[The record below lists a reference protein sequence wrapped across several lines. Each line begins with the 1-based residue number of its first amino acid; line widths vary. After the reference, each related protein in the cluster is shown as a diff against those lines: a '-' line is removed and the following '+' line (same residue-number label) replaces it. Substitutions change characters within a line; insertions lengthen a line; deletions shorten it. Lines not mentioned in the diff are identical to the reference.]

1 MSRVAGTFLPE
12 NSATPS
18 KPRDKRVEQGA
29 ASREEILDAAER
41 LMGIRGYD
49 GTSIATISRESGLP
63 NSSIYWH
70 FNSKAGVVAA
80 VMERGAE
87 RFFATVSPT
96 EREPDE
102 SPGAYIHRHLLAS
115 LNVAVTQSQFWRL
128 LVLLLL
134 SNDNPDVTA
143 IVQQVRGRARTLL
156 REVLQTAYA
165 GSGEQQ
171 ADNVA
176 DALTDYLLAAYDG
189 ILLAIQADPHPSL
202 EVLAAQLAGSVA
214 VLAEDIVEEH

>member
-1 MSRVAGTFLPE
+1 MSIVAGTFLPE
-12 NSATPS
+12 NSPAS
-18 KPRDKRVEQGA
+18 GKPRDKRVEQGA

-41 LMGIRGYD
+41 LMGVRGYD

-87 RFFATVSPT
+87 RFFATVAPT
-96 EREPDE
+96 ALEPHEDAA
-102 SPGAYIHRHLLAS
+102 AYIHRHLLAS
-115 LNVAVTQSQFWRL
+115 LKVAMTQSQFWRL

-134 SNDNPDVTA
+134 SNDNPDVIA

-165 GSGEQQ
+165 GSGKQN

-189 ILLAIQADPHPSL
+189 ILLGIQADSQPST
-202 EVLAAQLAGSVA
+202 EVLADQLARSV
-214 VLAEDIVEEH
+214 VTLAEEIVAGR

>member
-12 NSATPS
+12 NSSAAG

-80 VMERGAE
+80 VMERGAQ
-87 RFFATVSPT
+87 RFFTTVAPT
-96 EREPDE
+96 EPEPDE
-102 SPGAYIHRHLLAS
+102 SPGAYVHRHLLAS
-115 LNVAVTQSQFWRL
+115 LKVAMTQSQFWRL

-156 REVLQTAYA
+156 REVLQKGYA
-165 GSGEQQ
+165 GSGKQNAE
-171 ADNVA
+171 NVA

-189 ILLAIQADPHPSL
+189 ILLAIQADSQPSPEL
-202 EVLAAQLAGSVA
+202 LAAQLARSVVA
-214 VLAEDIVEEH
+214 LAEEVVE